1 MIIKKNEIKTKKNK
15 EKQRNEKQSKLK
27 VGCHTSISPSIL
39 DAMKYTVSLGASATQ
54 IFLGSNQSSSLKT
67 KQSLTKQDKD
77 EIKQYIK
84 THNLY
89 VSIHAIYLLNFC
101 SFPPTSG
108 RIKYAQDNLIYDMN
122 VGEQIGAKCVVL
134 HIGVKKDLDRETAY
148 KNMANNVLH
157 ILNKTKETAHNIRL
171 LLETPAGS
179 GTQIATTTPELAE
192 LYNLILK
199 HSVDYGLS
207 TKELKRRL
215 GFCIDT
221 AHIFSSGYAI
231 RMPEGMNKYLDEFDK
246 LIGLNKVGL
255 IHLNDSK
262 ADLASHRD
270 IHEGI
275 GDGYI
280 FGINKIKQSKSPIPI
295 TSGDYLQNLVTL
307 LTRANKSGIPALV
320 LETHKAGSPNVAGG
334 ELYAQEIGLINS
346 LLEDPKWLSKGDNGK
361 WKLDYHSMNY
371 LNKGRSNKL
380 FDKTKKIYI
389 SKKNN
394 NKNNNKNKKTK
405 TTKNY
410 LDKFS
415 GNFNS
420 NNIPQANT
428 FPTNVIIINKLKI
441 IREYYQKIE
450 KDAIRSL
457 AYGKAIIALKNY
469 PEEITYGNQLKG
481 IKGIGPK
488 IIKKVDEY
496 LEGGEMKIFKE
507 RNVIAQL
514 KQYNNKSDLMI
525 GSIVGFGDKRVK
537 GLGSKGIYTYQ
548 DLVKAHTAGKVTL
561 NSKEEI
567 GLRYHLDLIK
577 KIPRLET
584 ETIFKKIVSVIK
596 KNHLDKKYDL
606 ECEIAGSYP
615 SGKME
620 SKDIDILIFSNK
632 IKSKEELKK
641 DGGVVIS
648 NIVEAL
654 KEVGIIL
661 EVLSQGFGML
671 MCIISGGDGKT
682 ARHLDIRLLP
692 KSAEVFG
699 RLFFTSGG
707 DFNQVMRQRA
717 KELGMLLNETG
728 LYFVNNGKFVFTE
741 KELKKINEKD
751 VFDKLDLSYI
761 PMSRRR

>member
-1 MIIKKNEIKTKKNK
+1 MTKQSKTKQN
-15 EKQRNEKQSKLK
+15 KLK

-54 IFLGSNQSSSLKT
+54 IFLGSNQSSSLKS
-67 KQSLTKQDKD
+67 KQSITKQDKD
-77 EIKQYIK
+77 EIKKYIK

-108 RIKYAQDNLIYDMN
+108 RIKYAHENLIYDMN
-122 VGEQIGAKCVVL
+122 VGEQIGARCVVL
-134 HIGVKKDLDRETAY
+134 HIGVKKDLDCEIAY
-148 KNMANNVLH
+148 QNMAHNVLH
-157 ILNKTKETAHNIRL
+157 ILNKTKLSAPNIRL

-199 HSVDYGLS
+199 HSVEYGLS
-207 TKELKRRL
+207 TKEVKRRL

-231 RMPEGMNKYLDEFDK
+231 RMSEGMNKYLDEFDK

-280 FGINKIKQSKSPIPI
+280 FGLHKIKQSKSPIPI
-295 TSGDYLQNLVTL
+295 TSRDYLQNLVTL

-320 LETHKAGSPNVAGG
+320 LETHKAGSPNVTGG
-334 ELYAQEIGLINS
+334 ELYAQEIGLLNS

-361 WKLDYHSMNY
+361 WKLEHHSMNY

-380 FDKTKKIYI
+380 FDKTKKIYT

-394 NKNNNKNKKTK
+394 RIKTI
-405 TTKNY
+405 KNY
-410 LDKFS
+410 LDKIS
-415 GNFNS
+415 GNAHS

-428 FPTNVIIINKLKI
+428 FPTNVIIINKLKT

-469 PEEITYGNQLKG
+469 PEEITYANQLKG
-481 IKGIGPK
+481 VKGIGPK

-507 RNVIAQL
+507 RNVLGKL
-514 KQYNNKSDLMI
+514 KEYNNKSDMLVSNII
-525 GSIVGFGDKRVK
+525 GIGNIRSKE
-537 GLGSKGIYTYQ
+537 LGSKGIYTYQ
-548 DLVKAHTAGKVTL
+548 DLVKARNVGKVTL

-577 KIPRLET
+577 KIPRVET
-584 ETIFKKIVSVIK
+584 ETIFKKINSVIK
-596 KNHLDKKYDL
+596 KNHLDKKYEL

-641 DGGVVIS
+641 DGGLVIS

-654 KEVGIIL
+654 KEAGIIL

-671 MCIISGGDGKT
+671 MCIILGGDGKT

-717 KELGMLLNETG
+717 KEMGMLLNETG
-728 LYFVNNGKFVFTE
+728 LYNVISGKSVFTE
-741 KELKKINEKD
+741 KGLKKINEKD
-751 VFDKLDLSYI
+751 VFNKLNLSYI

>member
-1 MIIKKNEIKTKKNK
+1 MYI
-15 EKQRNEKQSKLK
+15 
-27 VGCHTSISPSIL
+27 GCHTSISPSIL
-39 DAMKYTVSLGASATQ
+39 DALKYTVAIGGTATQ
-54 IFLGSNQSSSLKT
+54 IFLGSNQSSSLKS
-67 KQSLTKQDKD
+67 KQSLTKQAKD
-77 EIKQYIK
+77 EINKYIK
-84 THNLY
+84 SNNLY

-101 SFPPTSG
+101 SFPPNSG

-122 VGEQIGAKCVVL
+122 VGEQLGARCVVL
-134 HIGVKKDLDRETAY
+134 HIGVKKDLERVEAY
-148 KNMANNVLH
+148 ENMANNVLH
-157 ILNKTKETAHNIRL
+157 ILNKTKDTAPNVRL

-179 GTQIATTTPELAE
+179 GTQIATTTPELSE
-192 LYNLILK
+192 LYNLIIK
-199 HSVDYGLS
+199 NCKDYGLS
-207 TKELKRRL
+207 NKEVKRRL

-231 RMPEGMNKYLDEFDK
+231 RMSEGMNKYLDEFDK
-246 LIGLNKVGL
+246 LIGLDKVGL

-280 FGINKIKQSKSPIPI
+280 FGIDKIKQSSSPIPI
-295 TSGDYLQNLVTL
+295 TKGDYLQNLVTL
-307 LTRANKSGIPALV
+307 LTRASSANIPALV

-334 ELYAQEIGLINS
+334 ELYAQEIGLLKS
-346 LLEDPKWLSKGDNGK
+346 LLEDPKWLSKGDNYK
-361 WKLDYHSMNY
+361 WKLEHHSMNY
-371 LNKGRSNKL
+371 LNKGRSNKI
-380 FDKTKKIYI
+380 FDRTKKTYN

-394 NKNNNKNKKTK
+394 KTK

-410 LDKFS
+410 LDKIS
-415 GNFNS
+415 SNTYS

-441 IREYYQKIE
+441 IREYYQKID

-481 IKGIGPK
+481 VKGIGPK

-496 LEGGEMKIFKE
+496 LKDGVMKIFKE
-507 RNVIAQL
+507 RNIVNRLAE
-514 KQYNNKSDLMI
+514 YNNKSDMLVSNI
-525 GSIVGFGDKRVK
+525 IGFGDKRAK
-537 GLGSKGIYTYQ
+537 ELGSQGIYTYQ
-548 DLVKAHTAGKVTL
+548 DLVNAIEDGKDIKL
-561 NSKEEI
+561 NNKEEI

-577 KIPRLET
+577 KIPRVET
-584 ETIFKKIVSVIK
+584 ENIFKKINSIIK
-596 KNHLDKKYDL
+596 KNHLDSKFGL

-615 SGKME
+615 SGKAE

-632 IKSKEELKK
+632 IKNKEALRKT
-641 DGGVVIS
+641 GVEIIS
-648 NIVEAL
+648 NIVEVL
-654 KEVGIIL
+654 KSEGIIL

-671 MCIISGGDGKT
+671 MCIISGGKDGKI

-692 KSAEVFG
+692 KKCEVFG

-717 KELGMLLNETG
+717 KEMGMLLNESG
-728 LYFVNNGKFVFTE
+728 LYNVNDGKSVFTE
-741 KELKKINEKD
+741 KELKKNSEKD
-751 VFDKLDLSYI
+751 VFNRLGLSYI
-761 PMSRRR
+761 PMNRRR